1 MSDFKAKMHKI
12 RFPLGL
18 GPEPAGGAYSAP
30 PAPWVYLRGLLLRVR
45 RKKRERGREEGKGRR
60 REEERKGWEK
70 GEKGRGQPTQ
80 IFWHRTGPD
89 HVNVISAYNRRMKE
103 QTESL

>member
-30 PAPWVYLRGLLLRVR
+30 PAPWVYLKGLLLRVR

-60 REEERKGWEK
+60 REEERRGRDGRRERKGGASPPKYFGVE
-70 GEKGRGQPTQ
+70 PALTML
-80 IFWHRTGPD
+80 T
-89 HVNVISAYNRRMKE
+89 
-103 QTESL
+103 